1 VFPGAYGF
9 ALVDP
14 ALSSSS
20 QSQKSIFTHDTT
32 TFKLHH
38 ESFRSLL
45 VEVWRHNTL
54 FYFSICAEATFVHI
68 IVPISFRA
76 KFPAFEYT
84 TPQVNSLALAPTLL
98 SPPIKLERHGMA
110 LHLGEH
116 VSSRGS
122 KVTQRM
128 HSQVKCR

>member
-32 TFKLHH
+32 TFKLHQ

-45 VEVWRHNTL
+45 EVWRYNTL

-68 IVPISFRA
+68 ILPISFRA

-98 SPPIKLERHGMA
+98 SPPIKLERHCMA